1 MTTTSH
7 DRDDIS
13 EDGDWPTLTHA
24 DGPIVDEDSAAVA
37 AVALEELTLLRLPGA
52 LGDCLADLHAMASL
66 VAQLRHWIPLSVS
79 GARDQG
85 HSWSAIAA
93 QLEITMA
100 EAKSLLRDH
109 IGGCAP
115 PTPEEDSCV
124 AEPGPTQQKSP

>member
-7 DRDDIS
+7 DRHDIL
-13 EDGDWPTLTHA
+13 EDGDWPTLTHT
-24 DGPIVDEDSAAVA
+24 DRPVVDEDSAAVA
-37 AVALEELTLLRLPGA
+37 AVALEELTLLRSPGA

-85 HSWSAIAA
+85 HSWTAIAA
-93 QLEITMA
+93 QLEITTA
-100 EAKSLLRDH
+100 EAKTLHRNH

-115 PTPEEDSCV
+115 ATPEEGSCL